1 LPKRLGGLYSRA
13 AAAGLGSDQESLGDA
28 LAEQAIRSED
38 VKAMELLDQA
48 VAAYRGALEVVTREQ
63 LPEQWAEVEES
74 LGRAL
79 TE

>member
-1 LPKRLGGLYSRA
+1 LEVYTREQLPQDWA
-13 AAAGLGSDQESLGDA
+13 ATKSSLGDA